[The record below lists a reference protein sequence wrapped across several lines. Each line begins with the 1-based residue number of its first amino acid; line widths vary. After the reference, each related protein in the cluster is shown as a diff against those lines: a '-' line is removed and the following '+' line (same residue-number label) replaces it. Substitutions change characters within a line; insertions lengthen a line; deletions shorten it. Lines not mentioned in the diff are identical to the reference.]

1 MKKPNINVQSI
12 WLSEEDAEK
21 LLVDVLQSHKPSQLV
36 GVDCLYTLKIEIA
49 KRLKDAEAGREKKQN
64 EALGLWLIF
73 EAPLDE
79 VLEYIDEPNVQ
90 EIILWRM
97 NNNIP
102 AQNEL
107 RKQQELDRYKKI
119 NQRKYTVRDL
129 DRNDLPYR

>member
-1 MKKPNINVQSI
+1 MKKLNINVQSI
-12 WLSEEDAEK
+12 WLSEKDAET
-21 LLVDVLQSHKPSQLV
+21 LLVDVIQSHKPSQLL
-36 GVDCLYTLKIEIA
+36 GSDRLYTLKVEIA
-49 KRLKDAEAGREKKQN
+49 KRLKETEAGRGKQN
-64 EALGLWLIF
+64 ETLGLWLIF

-107 RKQQELDRYKKI
+107 RKQQERDRYKKI
-119 NQRKYTVRDL
+119 NQRKYTVLDP
-129 DRNDLPYR
+129 DRNDLSYR